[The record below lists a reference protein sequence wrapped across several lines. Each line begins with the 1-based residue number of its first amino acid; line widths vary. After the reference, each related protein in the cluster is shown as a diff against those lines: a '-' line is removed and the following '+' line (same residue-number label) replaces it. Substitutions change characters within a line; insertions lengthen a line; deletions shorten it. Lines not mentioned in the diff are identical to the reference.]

1 MDTRRIIIALVVA
14 LVLTGGATYVF
25 TKLRGQSGPAVPMK
39 KVVVSAK
46 ELSAGSVLKA
56 EDLTTA
62 DWPVSLASTGVFA
75 KVDEVV
81 GRAVVY
87 PVGEKDIIRERDL
100 AAVGSGLMLASK
112 IPSGMR
118 AVSVRSNE
126 VVGVAGFLY
135 PGSRVDVL
143 ATLRPVGGASVIDEP
158 ITQTILQDVEV
169 ITAGQ
174 RIQPDPE
181 GKPQTVNVVTLLLTP
196 EDSQKLMLASSQ
208 ATIQFVLRSGADKVK
223 VETES
228 VSVED
233 LLGKSGKKA
242 PTPPPKVLR
251 TGTTAKRVSPT
262 EVKTPKPPDFYTVEV
277 IQGDKRSEEKFE

>member
-14 LVLTGGATYVF
+14 LALTGGATYLF
-25 TKLRGQSGPAVPMK
+25 TRLRGTGPSVQMK

-46 ELSAGSVLKA
+46 ELAAGSVLKA

-62 DWPVSLASTGVFA
+62 DWPVNLATTGVFS

-100 AAVGSGLMLASK
+100 AAPGSGLGLAPK
-112 IPSGMR
+112 IPPGMR

-143 ATLRPVGGASVIDEP
+143 ATLRPVGGTSGVTEP

-181 GKPQTVNVVTLLLTP
+181 GKPQTVNVVTLLLNP
-196 EDSQKLMLASSQ
+196 EDAQKLMLASSQ
-208 ATIQFVLRSGADKVK
+208 ATIQFVLRSGADKEK

-228 VSVED
+228 VSVAD
-233 LLGKSGKKA
+233 LLGKSKK
-242 PTPPPKVLR
+242 PPPPPPIIRR
-251 TGTTAKRVSPT
+251 TGTTARRVPPT
-262 EVKTPKPPDFYTVEV
+262 EASTPKPPNFYTVEV

>member
-1 MDTRRIIIALVVA
+1 MDTKRLALALVVA
-14 LVLTGGATYVF
+14 LVITGGATYAF
-25 TKLRGQSGPAVPMK
+25 YRLRGPGGPTVPMR
-39 KVVVSAK
+39 KVVVSSK
-46 ELSAGSVLKA
+46 ELAAGSVLKA

-62 DWPVSLASTGVFA
+62 DWPVNLASTGVFG

-100 AAVGSGLMLASK
+100 AAPGSGLGLAPK
-112 IPSGMR
+112 IPPGMR

-143 ATLRPVGGASVIDEP
+143 ATLRPTGGSSNITEP
-158 ITQTILQDVEV
+158 ITQTVLQDVEV

-181 GKPQTVNVVTLLLTP
+181 GKPQTVNVVTLLLNP

-208 ATIQFVLRSGADKVK
+208 ADIQFVLRSGADKEK
-223 VETES
+223 VETEA
-228 VSVED
+228 VSVAD
-233 LLGKSGKKA
+233 LLGKSKKV
-242 PTPPPKVLR
+242 PPPPPPR
-251 TGTTAKRVSPT
+251 RPGRRISPT
-262 EVKTPKPPDFYTVEV
+262 EVKTPKVPNFYTVEV
-277 IQGDKRSEEKFE
+277 IQGEQRSEEKFE

>member
-1 MDTRRIIIALVVA
+1 MIALVVA
-14 LVLTGGATYVF
+14 LALTGGATYAF
-25 TKLRGQSGPAVPMK
+25 YRLRGPSGPAVQMK
-39 KVVVSAK
+39 KVVVASK
-46 ELSAGSVLKA
+46 ELAAGSVLKA

-62 DWPVSLASTGVFA
+62 DWPANLASTGVFG

-100 AAVGSGLMLASK
+100 AAPGSGLGLAPK
-112 IPSGMR
+112 IPPGMR

-126 VVGVAGFLY
+126 IVGVAGFLY

-143 ATLRPVGGASVIDEP
+143 ATLRPTGGTAALVTEP
-158 ITQTILQDVEV
+158 LTQTILQDVEV

-181 GKPQTVNVVTLLLTP
+181 GKPQTVNVVTLLLNP
-196 EDSQKLMLASSQ
+196 EDSQKLMLATSQ
-208 ATIQFVLRSGADKVK
+208 ATIQFVLRSGADKEK

-228 VSVED
+228 VGVGD
-233 LLGKSGKKA
+233 LLGKSKK
-242 PTPPPKVLR
+242 PKVVAVATQPR
-251 TGTTAKRVSPT
+251 TRPPVRVTGAS
-262 EVKTPKPPDFYTVEV
+262 TPKPPNFYTVEV
-277 IQGDKRSEEKFE
+277 IQGEKRSEEKFE

>member
-1 MDTRRIIIALVVA
+1 LDTKRIAIALVVA
-14 LVLTGGATYVF
+14 LVLTGAATYAF
-25 TKLRGQSGPAVPMK
+25 YRLRGPGGAAVPMR
-39 KVVVSAK
+39 KVVIASK
-46 ELSAGSVLKA
+46 ELAAGSVLKA

-62 DWPVSLASTGVFA
+62 DWPVNLATTGVFS

-100 AAVGSGLMLASK
+100 AAAGSGLGLASK
-112 IPSGMR
+112 IPPGMR

-143 ATLRPVGGASVIDEP
+143 ATLRPVGGDSAVKEP
-158 ITQTILQDVEV
+158 LTQTILQDVEV
-169 ITAGQ
+169 LTAGQ

-181 GKPQTVNVVTLLLTP
+181 GKPQTVNVVTLLLNP
-196 EDSQKLMLASSQ
+196 EDSQKLMLAAGQ
-208 ATIQFVLRSGADKVK
+208 ATIQFVLRSGADKEK

-228 VSVED
+228 VSVAD
-233 LLGKSGKKA
+233 LLGKSKKG
-242 PTPPPKVLR
+242 TLPPPPPRRATPGRRLP
-251 TGTTAKRVSPT
+251 PT
-262 EVKTPKPPDFYTVEV
+262 EAKTPKPPNFYTVEV
-277 IQGDKRSEEKFE
+277 IQGEKRSEEKFE